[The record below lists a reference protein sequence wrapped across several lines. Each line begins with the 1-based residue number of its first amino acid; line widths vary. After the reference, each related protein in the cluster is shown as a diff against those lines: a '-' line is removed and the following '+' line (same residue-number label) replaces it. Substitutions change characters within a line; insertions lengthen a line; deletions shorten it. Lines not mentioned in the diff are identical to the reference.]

1 MRKNNNLLLAVII
14 LALVSLPT
22 QAKDKDIVLK
32 ETHPTNYVI
41 KEGDTLW
48 DIASRFLRDAWRWPD
63 IWHVNP
69 QISNPHL
76 IYPGDEVE
84 LTFKDGKPQLV
95 LKRAGAIKGK
105 LRTVK
110 LSPSIRKQ
118 KLTKPIP
125 TIPLDAIQQFLSRP
139 NVMTQADFDN
149 APYIIGIQDNHLIS
163 GAGNIVYSQGLIPGS
178 SSLYSI
184 VRPGKEY
191 TDIID
196 DEEVSLGIEAIYVGE
211 ASVNAFGKPS
221 SMTITQS
228 TRESLIGDRLIVA
241 DPQMSAMNFTPRAP
255 KTDIQGKIIHVVDGV
270 SRIGQY
276 QIVVIN
282 RGAEHSVEKGHVLV
296 VQQKGD
302 TMTDRF
308 SEDNDDVQLP
318 NEQAGY
324 LLLFRVFNKVSYAL
338 VMKATRAI
346 RVADIVSSP

>member
-1 MRKNNNLLLAVII
+1 MRKNNNLLLAII
-14 LALVSLPT
+14 IFTLVSLPI
-22 QAKDKDIVLK
+22 QAKDKNIVLK
-32 ETHPTNYVI
+32 EEHPTNYVI
-41 KEGDTLW
+41 KSGDTLW
-48 DIASRFLRDAWRWPD
+48 EIAARFLRDPWRWPD

-84 LTFKDGKPQLV
+84 LIFKDGKPQLV
-95 LKRAGAIKGK
+95 LRRAGTIKGK

-110 LSPSIRKQ
+110 LSPSIRRQ
-118 KLTKPIP
+118 KLSKPIP

-149 APYIIGIQDNHLIS
+149 APYILGIQDNHLIS
-163 GAGNIVYSQGLIPGS
+163 GAGNVIYSRGLIPGS
-178 SSLYSI
+178 STIYSI

-191 TDIID
+191 TDFVD
-196 DEEVSLGIEAIYVGE
+196 GEERHLGIEAIYVGE
-211 ASVNAFGKPS
+211 ATVNTFGKPS
-221 SMTITQS
+221 SLTITQS
-228 TRESLIGDRLIVA
+228 SRESLIGDRLIVA
-241 DPQMSAMNFTPRAP
+241 DPQMSAMNFTPQAP
-255 KTDIQGKIIHVVDGV
+255 KIDIQGKIIHVVDGV

-296 VQQKGD
+296 VLQKGD
-302 TMTDRF
+302 TVTDRF
-308 SEDNDDVQLP
+308 SEDNDRVQLP

-346 RVADIVSSP
+346 RISDIVSSP